1 MIVQYLLHRDARTA
15 EDGDS
20 NSLWMAAC
28 LLEKALAHSPYNP
41 HLKLVSLYIYSRLGA
56 ASKSLELYKE
66 LGVKQ
71 IQLDSCPFVILNIN
85 IVIIQLAYIFLRYPD
100 KKSTKPS

>member
-1 MIVQYLLHRDARTA
+1 
-15 EDGDS
+15 
-20 NSLWMAAC
+20 MAAC

-71 IQLDSCPFVILNIN
+71 IQLDSCPFVILDILRKGGLYSDVIEICSS
-85 IVIIQLAYIFLRYPD
+85 IVKLHYAKNLKLLENTTLQDR
-100 KKSTKPS
+100 S